1 MTSVLQI
8 KLAAMLRLNHHH
20 LYVFW
25 VFTKHTSFTKTA
37 AELAIAQSAVTSQVK
52 HLESALDLNLV
63 DRSNPRRPE
72 LTEEGRKVAEYA
84 DSIFESSRELV
95 NWATKGALP
104 KKRHIRIGAISGLSR
119 NLQYEFL
126 EPLIRQ
132 GEVKIEVVTGDQQNL
147 LRRLKEHDLDIVL
160 TSQNASSLSN
170 ENLHSSVLKTSPL
183 VFVIKNSHQA
193 RSRLEF
199 PKLFKFTPVFLPG
212 RQFESKPELDAFLEP
227 FQELKVAGEID
238 DTALL
243 RVLAVRTGMV
253 VVLPELGIINEIE
266 NKDVIVLHRI
276 SKIQQKYYAITA
288 QRRHPNP
295 DIRTLLEIARK
306 KKT

>member
-84 DSIFESSRELV
+84 DSIFESSR
-95 NWATKGALP
+95 
-104 KKRHIRIGAISGLSR
+104 
-119 NLQYEFL
+119 
-126 EPLIRQ
+126 
-132 GEVKIEVVTGDQQNL
+132 EVVTGDQQNL